1 MLPVIPLGRR
11 VTWEHMPIERRLRS
25 GYFPGRRGDGDGKRA
40 EVVRTR
46 QRSLRNGVSR
56 KLAKGIRRSGAT
68 YSYVVADRLDFLN
81 TDDWDAMTAGQS
93 LFLSRGYQEV
103 LQDAGPRALTT
114 RYGLV
119 YSGKEVIA
127 AVVAHLLGVPSDAMG
142 EHVLSNMEQSD
153 SEPDW
158 LYRVPA
164 TSRKRQ
170 RILLCGDFFAGGFHG
185 AAVHPD
191 ADMGLLW
198 PAITGFL
205 ERVHLQEGLVP
216 DVDSVLIKDV
226 QSTLAFDTRALRSC
240 HYQRLNANS
249 TMVLSMPER
258 WKTYNDYLENLNVRH
273 RMGAYRV
280 ARDLNRAHIQV
291 QRMRDVSPHASR
303 MHTLYQAIQ
312 QNKRRVFATLPEAF
326 LPALGAELGD
336 GGFRCTGLFLN
347 GELDAFVFT
356 VRDRDTAV
364 CFCLGWDRERCV
376 GLPVLPALLHA
387 VIEDALNMGCRR
399 IDFGRTALKAKAQV
413 GAHPQASEIWAR
425 QSALGV
431 PENLQAALEPLTH
444 TPNADP
450 VLTFSQS

>member
-1 MLPVIPLGRR
+1 M
-11 VTWEHMPIERRLRS
+11 
-25 GYFPGRRGDGDGKRA
+25 
-40 EVVRTR
+40 
-46 QRSLRNGVSR
+46 SR
-56 KLAKGIRRSGAT
+56 KLAKGIRRGGAT
-68 YSYVVADRLDFLN
+68 YSYAVADRLDFLN
-81 TDDWDAMTAGQS
+81 GDDWDAMTAGQS
-93 LFLSRGYQEV
+93 LFLSRAYQQI
-103 LQDAGPRALTT
+103 LQDQGPRALTS

-127 AVVAHLLGVPSDAMG
+127 AVVAHVLRVPDESPG
-142 EHVLSNMEQSD
+142 ETV
-153 SEPDW
+153 SETKSPGTDPEW

-170 RILLCGDFFAGGFHG
+170 RVLLCGDFFAGGFHG

-205 ERVHLQEGLVP
+205 ERVFHQEGMIA
-216 DVDSVLIKDV
+216 DFDSVLIKDV

-240 HYQRLNANS
+240 HYQRVNANS
-249 TMVLSMPER
+249 TMMLAMPER

-280 ARDLNRAHIQV
+280 TRDLNRAHIHV
-291 QRMRDVSPHASR
+291 QRLRDVSPHASR
-303 MHTLYQAIQ
+303 IHALYQAIQ
-312 QNKRRVFATLPEAF
+312 QKGRRVFAALPESF
-326 LPALGAELGD
+326 LPALGAGLGD
-336 GGFRCTGLFLN
+336 GGFRCTGLFQD
-347 GELDAFVFT
+347 GQLDAFVFT
-356 VRDRDTAV
+356 IRDRDTAV

-387 VIEDALNMGCRR
+387 VIDDALSMGCRR

-425 QSALGV
+425 QSASGV
-431 PENLQAALEPLTH
+431 PDGFQSALEPLSH
-444 TPNADP
+444 SPNADP

>member
-1 MLPVIPLGRR
+1 M
-11 VTWEHMPIERRLRS
+11 
-25 GYFPGRRGDGDGKRA
+25 
-40 EVVRTR
+40 
-46 QRSLRNGVSR
+46 SR
-56 KLAKGIRRSGAT
+56 KLAKGIRRGGAT
-68 YSYVVADRLDFLN
+68 YSYAVADRLEFLN
-81 TDDWDAMTAGQS
+81 EKDWEALTAGQS
-93 LFLSRGYQEV
+93 LFLSPAYQRI
-103 LQDAGPRALTT
+103 LQEQGPRALST

-127 AVVAHLLGVPSDAMG
+127 AVVAHLLGVPSEVPG
-142 EHVLSNMEQSD
+142 EVSSAGATGPASD
-153 SEPDW
+153 PEW
-158 LYRVPA
+158 LYRVPT

-205 ERVHLQEGLVP
+205 ERVFHQEGMVA
-216 DVDSVLIKDV
+216 DFDSVLIKDV

-240 HYQRLNANS
+240 HYQRVDANA
-249 TMVLSMPER
+249 TMVLSMPDR
-258 WKTYNDYLENLNVRH
+258 WKTYKDYLENLNVRH

-280 ARDLNRAHIQV
+280 ARDLSRAQIQV
-291 QRMRDVSPHASR
+291 QRIREIAPHANR

-312 QNKRRVFATLPEAF
+312 QKNRRAFAPLPEAF

-336 GGFRCTGLFLN
+336 GGFRCSGLFSD
-347 GELDAFVFT
+347 GQLDAFVFT

-425 QSALGV
+425 QSVLGV
-431 PENLQAALEPLTH
+431 PECLQAALEPLTH

-450 VLTFSQS
+450 VLTFSPS